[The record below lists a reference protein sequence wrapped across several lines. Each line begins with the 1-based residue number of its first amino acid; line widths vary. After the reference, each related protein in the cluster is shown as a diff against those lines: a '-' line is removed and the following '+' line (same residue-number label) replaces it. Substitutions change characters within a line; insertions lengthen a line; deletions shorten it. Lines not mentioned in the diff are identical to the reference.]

1 MNIEINIDADVD
13 VDEFRK
19 VVSFVSKDI
28 LSYQIVDNIMILE
41 IKENSDK
48 ERIEFLLTTMSKK
61 YKKIIHEEDVEYFK
75 KNERK
80 YYTDVIEDKQLFM
93 VMGDGLLCLK
103 DKAICLFRF
112 FEHSFA
118 KMAANMGAIEKS
130 YPVLLPVD
138 EYIKTGYISRT
149 PQYAI
154 FCSDVHESI
163 DELNDQKRLKK
174 IEYHH
179 I

>member
-61 YKKIIHEEDVEYFK
+61 Y
-75 KNERK
+75 R
-80 YYTDVIEDKQLFM
+80 
-93 VMGDGLLCLK
+93 GCG
-103 DKAICLFRF
+103 
-112 FEHSFA
+112 
-118 KMAANMGAIEKS
+118 
-130 YPVLLPVD
+130 
-138 EYIKTGYISRT
+138 
-149 PQYAI
+149 I
-154 FCSDVHESI
+154 F
-163 DELNDQKRLKK
+163 
-174 IEYHH
+174 
-179 I
+179 

>member
-61 YKKIIHEEDVEYFK
+61 YKKIIQEEDVEYFK

-112 FEHSFA
+112 L
-118 KMAANMGAIEKS
+118 NI
-130 YPVLLPVD
+130 VLQRWRQIWGL
-138 EYIKTGYISRT
+138 
-149 PQYAI
+149 
-154 FCSDVHESI
+154 
-163 DELNDQKRLKK
+163 LKK
-174 IEYHH
+174 VIPYYYL
-179 I
+179 